1 MEGYATS
8 VKQRWAKKNE
18 GQHFLIDKSI
28 ADIEAKYADG
38 MVVLEM
44 GAGMG
49 ILTEALCKTAKHV
62 IAVEKDKGL
71 FERLQYTLTAKNLTL
86 LNKDFF
92 DLDAKEIGK
101 AQIMVSNI
109 PYKLSSKV
117 IFWLGEKRMSAVLC
131 IQKEFAEHMTASP
144 GTKSY
149 SRLSVE
155 SGLRFKV
162 YRVREVPP
170 TCFHPR
176 PHVDSEIIYIVP
188 NNIEIDKEVD
198 RIITMLI
205 THKKKTLRKALIDS
219 SRTLGMEKQVLSG
232 IASELKDSRIRPF
245 HMEPTALL
253 EVAESVAEKM
263 KSRVRA

>member
-1 MEGYATS
+1 MKGYTIS
-8 VKQRWAKKNE
+8 VKDRRAKKRE

-28 ADIEAKYADG
+28 AEIEAKYAEG

-49 ILTEALCKTAKHV
+49 ILTEALCKTAKRV
-62 IAVEKDKGL
+62 IAVEKDKEL
-71 FERLQYTLTAKNLTL
+71 CERLEYTLMAKNLTL

-92 DLDAKEIGK
+92 DLEEKEFGK
-101 AQIMVSNI
+101 AQIMISNI
-109 PYKLSSKV
+109 PYKLSSRV
-117 IFWLGEKRMSAVLC
+117 IFWLGDKKMSAVLC
-131 IQKEFAEHMTASP
+131 IQKEFAEHMTAAP

-176 PHVDSEIIYIVP
+176 PHVDSEIVYLVP
-188 NNIEIDKEVD
+188 KNVEINKDAD
-198 RIITMLI
+198 RILTMLM

-219 SRTLGMEKQVLSG
+219 SRTLGMEKSVLSDV
-232 IASELKDSRIRPF
+232 ASGLKDSKIRPF
-245 HMEPTALL
+245 HMEPQALL
-253 EVAESVAEKM
+253 EVAELIAAKIKV
-263 KSRVRA
+263 